1 MKIGEEKSKG
11 YSRAGRVW
19 EGAEEE
25 GGKASGTPTGLL
37 QRAGRL
43 RSRQGVEKQWPRVE
57 K

>member
-1 MKIGEEKSKG
+1 MKIGEVKSKG

-25 GGKASGTPTGLL
+25 EGKASGTPTGLL

-43 RSRQGVEKQWPRVE
+43 RSGQGVEK
-57 K
+57 